1 MTWQPRLNP
10 KPVPVHAQPQD
21 LDASPA
27 LSSLQFQSSRTHPEP
42 ETLEG
47 SNEQKHQVSVK
58 TSQED
63 SSTVLTR
70 DSTETTRR
78 VTTLRSTSRRGVA
91 PSNLHVNRAHQACN
105 REPTSPTTDRGPAH
119 ARKLGQDSALSER
132 AHLSSLTC
140 LHRDEPWN
148 PILTTSH
155 GGQPQ

>member
-1 MTWQPRLNP
+1 MTWQSRLNP
-10 KPVPVHAQPQD
+10 KPVPVHAQPQEPY
-21 LDASPA
+21 ASLA
-27 LSSLQFQSSRTHPEP
+27 LSPLQFQSSRTHLEP
-42 ETLEG
+42 KTLEG

-70 DSTETTRR
+70 DSTGTTRR

-91 PSNLHVNRAHQACN
+91 PSNLHANRAHQACA
-105 REPTSPTTDRGPAH
+105 REPSSPTTDRRPAH
-119 ARKLGQDSALSER
+119 VRKLGQDPTLGER

-140 LHRDEPWN
+140 LHRDEPWH